1 MGRFSSCGSQ
11 GPDVAIAEL
20 MAPPPFFLVT
30 VSQIGR
36 HVDVGPR
43 HRLIACDC
51 AQPVR
56 FDGVA

>member
-11 GPDVAIAEL
+11 GPDVAIVEL
-20 MAPPPFFLVT
+20 ITPTPFYLVT
-30 VSQIGR
+30 VSQMGR

-43 HRLIACDC
+43 HRLMACDC